1 MANPNYKD
9 AKDQMV
15 KDAIKSDNEKTKE
28 IQGMTD
34 KEREEML
41 ARLKGQVEAE
51 RKAGGLA
58 SKEDKAMEQ
67 IQSQK

>member
-1 MANPNYKD
+1 MANQDYNAAIDQMAKA
-9 AKDQMV
+9 AKD
-15 KDAIKSDNEKTKE
+15 SDNENKKK

-51 RKAGGLA
+51 KKAGGLA